1 MKRRTY
7 RHKNGRKYGQTDGWT
22 DAQTAA
28 SVQISICFLIVNRT
42 IINYPN
48 SLTIQNQIYRHT
60 DINVQNDSEPNIQ
73 TDKML
78 DESEPNMQTNIN
90 VQNDSEP
97 NIFSRFARQTFIFS
111 AIPFLRDHNFDGLVA
126 IL

>member
-1 MKRRTY
+1 MIRFQF
-7 RHKNGRKYGQTDGWT
+7 GSRKI
-22 DAQTAA
+22 A
-28 SVQISICFLIVNRT
+28 
-42 IINYPN
+42 NYPN

-97 NIFSRFARQTFIFS
+97 NIQTDINVQNNS
-111 AIPFLRDHNFDGLVA
+111 EPNIQTNINVQNDSETNIQTNRHKCSE
-126 IL
+126 